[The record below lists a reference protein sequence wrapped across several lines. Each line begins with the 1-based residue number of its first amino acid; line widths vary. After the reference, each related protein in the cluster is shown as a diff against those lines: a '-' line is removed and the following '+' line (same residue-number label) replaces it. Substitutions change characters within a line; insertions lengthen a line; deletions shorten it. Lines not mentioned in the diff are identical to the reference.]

1 MTPFTLT
8 RWMTP
13 SWQFSM
19 LRLYS
24 ILSWH
29 KSRDKVSLRSLLN
42 YIVNWK
48 LIQISHNDLKS
59 SLQFMSSEKLTR
71 STLIAG
77 FVPDPLKMDIN
88 LFQFHYLLMKWI
100 IQDKLCSPSQKWCF
114 LNEILERR
122 NAFNV
127 VYLKAF
133 THD

>member
-1 MTPFTLT
+1 
-8 RWMTP
+8 MTP

-29 KSRDKVSLRSLLN
+29 KSRDKVLLRSLLN

-59 SLQFMSSEKLTR
+59 SLQFMSSEKLIR

-88 LFQFHYLLMKWI
+88 LFQFHSLLMKLN
-100 IQDKLCSPSQKWCF
+100 IQDRLYNPSQKWCF
-114 LNEILERR
+114 LNQILELR
-122 NAFNV
+122 NASNV
-127 VYLKAF
+127 VYLRASI
-133 THD
+133 HD